1 MPTDILFRPVT
12 NLIHRTE
19 QRGVHRGNWLGSS
32 GRVGYLNVLHIHIS
46 RGLVSLPGYRLLVAL
61 LVVALSSGCNRGAS
75 TELDA
80 DVEID
85 ALFAEWNTPDSAGC
99 GVGVNRNGTMVF
111 ERGYGMANLEQKVP
125 ITPATLFDPAS
136 IAKPFTALSV
146 MLLAEQGKLSL
157 DDEVWKHV
165 PEWVNRQD
173 RITIRHLLAHTAGLR
188 DAFLLIEL
196 APPPVDGVD
205 INEHILRTLARQR
218 GGNFVPSTQFSYNIG
233 GYNLLGSI
241 VARLR
246 GQPFREFVA
255 ARIFGPLGMA
265 QSSFRGGPVAVSAH
279 HARGYHHDDQGYHL
293 AREGGIDTSA
303 IVGNS
308 GLFTTVGDL
317 LRFAQNLGDARVG
330 SRDHLNALQTAVS
343 LGENGTSPWGLG
355 LEVGA
360 DGGLKTVGHGGGDRG
375 IAAYVIRY
383 PAHDLNVAVLCNL
396 DNLNARVGTL
406 ARQVAAVYL
415 PVRSQPESRGAAQ
428 ATNLPALTAAELA
441 SYTGLYRDLATD
453 TYGRVYV
460 RDGKLW
466 ASADAGDGP
475 ADSVE
480 LRPIDRNQFSI
491 PGAPVVAEF
500 VAPGEGRPR
509 QVRVTGAGPKP
520 FVSEQV
526 VEGFAPTAAQLR
538 EYAGRYANADLD
550 VTYTLV
556 ARASGLVLQIPGRAE
571 IALQPV
577 FPDAFYGSL
586 VDLIKFSRGAEA
598 QATVFTVN
606 RSSVRDLRFERARP
620 LSRN

>member
-1 MPTDILFRPVT
+1 
-12 NLIHRTE
+12 
-19 QRGVHRGNWLGSS
+19 
-32 GRVGYLNVLHIHIS
+32 LNVLHIHIF
-46 RGLVSLPGYRLLVAL
+46 RGLVPLPVYRLLVTL
-61 LVVALSSGCNRGAS
+61 LVVALNSGCTRGAS
-75 TELDA
+75 TERDA
-80 DVEID
+80 DAKID
-85 ALFAEWNTPDSAGC
+85 ALFAEWNRPDSAGC

-196 APPPVDGVD
+196 APPPAPGVD
-205 INEHILRTLARQR
+205 INEHILRTLAGQR
-218 GGNFVPSTQFSYNIG
+218 GVNFVPSTEFSYNNG
-233 GYNLLGSI
+233 AYNLLGSI
-241 VARLR
+241 VARVS
-246 GQPFREFVA
+246 GQSFREFAA
-255 ARIFGPLGMA
+255 ARIFDPLGMT
-265 QSSFRGGPVAVSAH
+265 QSSFRGGPVAISAH
-279 HARGYHHDDQGYHL
+279 HARGYHRDDRGFHL
-293 AREGGIDTSA
+293 ARDGGIDTSA

-308 GLFTTVGDL
+308 GLFTTVGDV
-317 LRFAQNLGDARVG
+317 LRFAQNFGDARVG
-330 SRDHLNALQTAVS
+330 SRSHLDEMQTAVP

-355 LEVGA
+355 LEVGV
-360 DGGLKTVGHGGGDRG
+360 DGGLKTVGHGGGDPG

-406 ARQVAAVYL
+406 ARQVAAFYL
-415 PVRSQPESRGAAQ
+415 PARAQPESRDAALVTKGAA
-428 ATNLPALTAAELA
+428 LTVAELA
-441 SYTGLYRDLATD
+441 SNAGLYRDLATG
-453 TYGRVYV
+453 TYGRVYM

-466 ASADAGDGP
+466 ASMDAGDGP

-480 LRPIDRNQFSI
+480 LRPIDRNRFSI

-500 VAPGEGRPR
+500 VAPGEARPR
-509 QVRVTGAGPKP
+509 QIRVTGAGPKP
-520 FVSEQV
+520 YVSEQV
-526 VEGFAPTAAQLR
+526 VEGFAPTAQQLR
-538 EYAGRYANADLD
+538 EYAGSYANADLD
-550 VTYTLV
+550 VTYELV

-586 VDLIKFSRGAEA
+586 VDLIRFSRGAGP
-598 QATVFTVN
+598 QATAFTVN
-606 RSSVRDLRFERARP
+606 RSSVRNLRFERARP

>member
-1 MPTDILFRPVT
+1 LA
-12 NLIHRTE
+12 
-19 QRGVHRGNWLGSS
+19 
-32 GRVGYLNVLHIHIS
+32 LHHN
-46 RGLVSLPGYRLLVAL
+46 RLVFLAVRRFLVILLVAGTGS
-61 LVVALSSGCNRGAS
+61 ACNEGAS
-75 TELDA
+75 TERVADA
-80 DVEID
+80 QID
-85 ALFAEWNTPDSAGC
+85 ALFAEWNRPDSAGC
-99 GVGVNRNGTMVF
+99 GVGVNRKGATVF
-111 ERGYGMANLEQKVP
+111 ERGYGMANLEHKVP

-196 APPPVDGVD
+196 APPPAPGVD

-218 GGNFVPSTQFSYNIG
+218 GVNFAPSTEFSYNNG
-233 GYNLLGSI
+233 AYNLLGSI
-241 VARLR
+241 VARVS
-246 GQPFREFVA
+246 GQSLREFAA
-255 ARIFGPLGMA
+255 ARIFVPLGMT
-265 QSSFRGGPVAVSAH
+265 QSSFRGGRVAVSAH
-279 HARGYHHDDQGYHL
+279 HVRGYHRDDRGFHL
-293 AREGGIDTSA
+293 ARDGGIDTSA

-308 GLFTTVGDL
+308 GLFTTVGDV
-317 LRFAQNLGDARVG
+317 LRFAQNFGDARVG
-330 SRDHLNALQTAVS
+330 SRSHLDEMQTAVS

-360 DGGLKTVGHGGGDRG
+360 DGGLKTVGHGGGDPG
-375 IAAYVIRY
+375 IAAYLIRY

-415 PVRSQPESRGAAQ
+415 PVRSQPESRDAAPV
-428 ATNLPALTAAELA
+428 TSGTALTAAELA
-441 SYTGLYRDLATD
+441 SNAGLYRDLATG
-453 TYGRVYV
+453 TYGRVYM
-460 RDGKLW
+460 RDGRLW
-466 ASADAGDGP
+466 ASMDAGDGP

-480 LRPIDRNQFSI
+480 LRPIDRNRFSI

-509 QVRVTGAGPKP
+509 QIRVTGAGPKP

-526 VEGFAPTAAQLR
+526 AEGFAPTAQQLR
-538 EYAGRYANADLD
+538 EYAGSYANADLE
-550 VTYTLV
+550 VTYELV
-556 ARASGLVLQIPGRAE
+556 ARASGLVLQLPGRAE

-586 VDLIKFSRGAEA
+586 VDLIKFSRGVRQ
-598 QATVFTVN
+598 QATAFTIN
-606 RSSVRDLRFERARP
+606 RSSVRNLRFHRVR
-620 LSRN
+620 

>member
-1 MPTDILFRPVT
+1 LAIHHSRLVFLPV
-12 NLIHRTE
+12 R
-19 QRGVHRGNWLGSS
+19 
-32 GRVGYLNVLHIHIS
+32 
-46 RGLVSLPGYRLLVAL
+46 RLLVIL
-61 LVVALSSGCNRGAS
+61 IVVGVGNACNGGAS
-75 TELDA
+75 TQRVADA
-80 DVEID
+80 EID

-111 ERGYGMANLEQKVP
+111 ERGYGMANLEQKIP

-173 RITIRHLLAHTAGLR
+173 RVTIRHLLAHTAGLR

-196 APPPVDGVD
+196 APPPAPGVD
-205 INEHILRTLARQR
+205 INEHILRTLAGQR
-218 GGNFVPSTQFSYNIG
+218 GVNFVPSTEFSYNNG
-233 GYNLLGSI
+233 GYNLLASI
-241 VARLR
+241 VARVS
-246 GQPFREFVA
+246 GQSFREFA
-255 ARIFGPLGMA
+255 AVHIFGPLGMT
-265 QSSFRGGPVAVSAH
+265 QSSFRGGPVAISAR
-279 HARGYHHDDQGYHL
+279 HALGYHRDDGGFHL
-293 AREGGIDTSA
+293 ARDGGIDTSA

-317 LRFAQNLGDARVG
+317 LRFAQNFGDARVG
-330 SRDHLNALQTAVS
+330 SRDRLNGMQTAAS
-343 LGENGTSPWGLG
+343 LGENGTSPFGLG
-355 LEVGA
+355 LEVGV

-406 ARQVAAVYL
+406 ARQVAALYL
-415 PVRSQPESRGAAQ
+415 PARSQPESRDVA
-428 ATNLPALTAAELA
+428 PVTAGPTRTVAELA
-441 SYTGLYRDLATD
+441 SNAGLYRDLATD

-466 ASADAGDGP
+466 ASMDAGEGP

-480 LRPIDRNQFSI
+480 LRPIDMNRFSI

-500 VAPGEGRPR
+500 VAPSEGRPR
-509 QVRVTGAGPKP
+509 QIRVTGAGPKP

-538 EYAGRYANADLD
+538 EYAGRYANADLN
-550 VTYTLV
+550 VTYALV
-556 ARASGLVLQIPGRAE
+556 ARASGLVIQIPGRAE
-571 IALQPV
+571 IALRPV
-577 FPDAFYGSL
+577 FPNAFYGSL
-586 VDLIKFSRGAEA
+586 VDLIKFSHGAGP

-606 RSSVRDLRFERARP
+606 RTSVRNLRFERVR
-620 LSRN
+620 